1 MSTTD
6 TTGRIVRNTGAH
18 YVVETPEGREINCK
32 VKGNFRI
39 KGLRTTNPVAVGDFV
54 HVAPPGPDGTAYITD
69 IADRR
74 NYIVRRSINLSKQSH
89 ISARPCSWHRSPT
102 PPPAPTS

>member
-54 HVAPPGPDGTAYITD
+54 HVAPPGPDGRVTSSPPT
-69 IADRR
+69 
-74 NYIVRRSINLSKQSH
+74 ST
-89 ISARPCSWHRSPT
+89 RPCSWHRSPT